1 MAESW
6 LKYTPTSGTA
16 SGVVTYTTDFLYGR
30 KARSTTST
38 IVSTAGSPT
47 ISKNVTVKQYGYGV
61 YSYINNTNIN
71 SVGQIITVNVG
82 CTVTSATF
90 NFDVNFKKIEITQ
103 VDTSSF
109 PLTLNF
115 PSSNSWTGKVSGS
128 GTWTNNNDIV
138 GDPGAVQRYTTSLI
152 CTFSQNT
159 GASRSGKFRVR
170 GYYNTTES
178 DVNGGAGVD
187 TYKEFYLVVRQA
199 EMTEYSVTVGSIAPL
214 SGEGDNTTW
223 KLPLIQSNP
232 NPRTYISGNLDVIRS
247 DGDFDICSVNGTII
261 GEIQS
266 LQILTSTGEP
276 YMKNPDLLT
285 GEISNVNLSGT
296 SQTSGYVCTGV
307 SQKII

>member
-6 LKYTPTSGTA
+6 LKYTPASGTA

-38 IVSTAGSPT
+38 IASTVGSPT

-71 SVGQIITVNVG
+71 SAGQVVTVNVG
-82 CTVTSATF
+82 RTNTSATF

-138 GDPGAVQRYTTSLI
+138 GDPGAVQRYTTSLV

-159 GASRSGKFRVR
+159 GSSRGGKLRVR
-170 GYYNTTES
+170 GYYNTAES
-178 DVNGGAGVD
+178 DVNGGSGTD
-187 TYKEFYLVVRQA
+187 TYKEFYLVVQQA
-199 EMTEYSVTVGSIAPL
+199 GIVEYHVTIGSLAPL
-214 SGEGDNTTW
+214 SMDGDNTTW
-223 KLPLIQSNP
+223 KLSFIQSNST
-232 NPRTYISGNLDVIRS
+232 PRTSISGDLGVMRS
-247 DGDFDICSVNGTII
+247 DGDFDPCSVNGTIS
-261 GEIQS
+261 GEIS
-266 LQILTSTGEP
+266 ELQILTPTGDP

-285 GEISNVNLSGT
+285 REISNVNLSGT

-307 SQKII
+307 S

>member
-6 LKYTPTSGTA
+6 LKYTPASGTA

-71 SVGQIITVNVG
+71 SAGQIITVNVG
-82 CTVTSATF
+82 RTVTSATF

-115 PSSNSWTGKVSGS
+115 PSSNSWTGKVSGT

-159 GASRSGKFRVR
+159 GASRGGKLRVR
-170 GYYNTTES
+170 GYYNTAEN
-178 DVNGGAGVD
+178 DVNGGAGTD
-187 TYKEFYLVVRQA
+187 TYKEFYLVVQQA
-199 EMTEYSVTVGSIAPL
+199 GIIEYHVTVGSLMPL
-214 SGEGDNTTW
+214 SIDGDNTTW
-223 KLPLIQSNP
+223 KLILLQSNP
-232 NPRTYISGNLDVIRS
+232 IPRTSISGELEVTKS
-247 DGDFDICSVNGTII
+247 DGDFDICSVNGII
-261 GEIQS
+261 SGETS
-266 LQILTSTGEP
+266 ELQILTSTGDP
-276 YMKNPDLLT
+276 YIKNPDLIT

-296 SQTSGYVCTGV
+296 SQTPGYVCTGV
-307 SQKII
+307 S

>member
-6 LKYTPTSGTA
+6 LKYTPASGTA

-71 SVGQIITVNVG
+71 STGQIITVNVG
-82 CTVTSATF
+82 RTVTSATF

-115 PSSNSWTGKVSGS
+115 PSSNSWAGKVSGS

-138 GDPGAVQRYTTSLI
+138 GDPGAAQRYTTTLVCS
-152 CTFSQNT
+152 FSQNT
-159 GASRSGKFRVR
+159 GASRGGKLRVR
-170 GYYNTTES
+170 GYYNTAES
-178 DVNGGAGVD
+178 DVNGGAGTD
-187 TYKEFYLVVRQA
+187 TYKEFYLVVQQA
-199 EMTEYSVTVGSIAPL
+199 GITEYSVTVGSIAPL

-223 KLPLIQSNP
+223 KLNLRQSNVTP
-232 NPRTYISGNLDVIRS
+232 KTFISGTFDVTRH
-247 DGDFDICSVNGTII
+247 DGDFDTCSVDGII
-261 GEIQS
+261 SGELGS
-266 LQILTSTGEP
+266 LQVLTSDGNP
-276 YMKNPDLLT
+276 YMKNPDLLIR
-285 GEISNVNLSGT
+285 EIINVNLSGV
-296 SQTSGYVCTGV
+296 SQTDGYVCTEV
-307 SQKII
+307 S

>member
-1 MAESW
+1 MAEGW
-6 LKYTPTSGTA
+6 LKYTPASGTN

-38 IVSTAGSPT
+38 IASTAGSPT

-61 YSYINNTNIN
+61 YSYIKNTNIN
-71 SVGQIITVNVG
+71 SAGQIITVNVG
-82 CTVTSATF
+82 RTVTSATF

-138 GDPGAVQRYTTSLI
+138 GDPGAVQRYTTSLV

-159 GASRSGKFRVR
+159 GSSRGGKLRVR
-170 GYYNTTES
+170 GYYNTAES
-178 DVNGGAGVD
+178 DVNGGAGTD
-187 TYKEFYLVVRQA
+187 TYKEFYLVVQQA
-199 EMTEYSVTVGSIAPL
+199 GIVEYHVTVGTMIPL
-214 SGEGDNTTW
+214 SMDGDNTTW
-223 KLPLIQSNP
+223 KLPLTQSNS
-232 NPRTYISGNLDVIRS
+232 NPSTSISGDLEVIRS
-247 DGDFDICSVNGTII
+247 DGDFDICSVNGTIS

-285 GEISNVNLSGT
+285 GEISNVTLSGT

-307 SQKII
+307 S

>member
-6 LKYTPTSGTA
+6 LKYTPSSGTA

-38 IVSTAGSPT
+38 IASTAGSPT

-71 SVGQIITVNVG
+71 SAGQIVTVNVG
-82 CTVTSATF
+82 RTVTSATF
-90 NFDVNFKKIEITQ
+90 NFDVNFKKIEIKQ
-103 VDTSSF
+103 VDTGSF

-115 PSSNSWTGKVSGS
+115 PSSNSWVGKVSGS

-138 GDPGAVQRYTTSLI
+138 VDPGAVQRYTTSLV

-159 GASRSGKFRVR
+159 GASRGGKLRVR
-170 GYYNTTES
+170 GYYNTAEHN
-178 DVNGGAGVD
+178 VNSVVGTD

-199 EMTEYSVTVGSIAPL
+199 GITEYHVMVGSFLPL
-214 SGEGDNTTW
+214 SMDGDNTTW
-223 KLPLIQSNP
+223 KLTFAQSNST
-232 NPRTYISGNLDVIRS
+232 PRTSISGDLEVIKS
-247 DGDFDICSVNGTII
+247 DGDFDFCSVNGTIS
-261 GEIQS
+261 GEIS
-266 LQILTSTGEP
+266 ELQILTSTGDP
-276 YMKNPDLLT
+276 YMKNPDLIT

-307 SQKII
+307 S

>member
-6 LKYTPTSGTA
+6 LKYTPASGTA

-38 IVSTAGSPT
+38 IASTAGSPT

-71 SVGQIITVNVG
+71 STGQIITVNVG
-82 CTVTSATF
+82 RTVTSATF

-128 GTWTNNNDIV
+128 GTWTNNNNIV
-138 GDPGAVQRYTTSLI
+138 GDPGAVQRYTTSLVCI
-152 CTFSQNT
+152 FSQNT
-159 GASRSGKFRVR
+159 GASRSGKLRVR
-170 GYYNTTES
+170 GYYNTADS
-178 DVNGGAGVD
+178 DINGGAGSD
-187 TYKEFYLVVRQA
+187 TYKEFYLVVQQA
-199 EMTEYSVTVGSIAPL
+199 GITEYHVTVGAMMPL
-214 SGEGDNTTW
+214 SMDGDNTTW

-232 NPRTYISGNLDVIRS
+232 NPSTSISGNLEVIRS
-247 DGDFDICSVNGTII
+247 DGSFDICSVNGTISE
-261 GEIQS
+261 EIQS

-285 GEISNVNLSGT
+285 GEISNVTLSGT

-307 SQKII
+307 S

>member
-1 MAESW
+1 MAEGW
-6 LKYTPTSGTA
+6 LKYTPASGTN

-38 IVSTAGSPT
+38 IASTAGSPT

-61 YSYINNTNIN
+61 YSYIKNTNIN
-71 SVGQIITVNVG
+71 SAGQIITVNVG
-82 CTVTSATF
+82 RTVTSATF

-138 GDPGAVQRYTTSLI
+138 GDPGAVQRYTTSLV

-159 GASRSGKFRVR
+159 GSSRGGKLRVR
-170 GYYNTTES
+170 GYYNTAES
-178 DVNGGAGVD
+178 DVNGGAGTD
-187 TYKEFYLVVRQA
+187 TYKEFYLVVQQA
-199 EMTEYSVTVGSIAPL
+199 GIVEYHVTVGTMIPL
-214 SGEGDNTTW
+214 SMDGDNTTW
-223 KLPLIQSNP
+223 KLPLTQSNS
-232 NPRTYISGNLDVIRS
+232 NPSTSISGDLEVIRS
-247 DGDFDICSVNGTII
+247 DGDFDICSVNGTISE
-261 GEIQS
+261 EIQS

-285 GEISNVNLSGT
+285 GEISNVTLSGT

-307 SQKII
+307 S

>member
-6 LKYTPTSGTA
+6 LKYTPASGTA

-30 KARSTTST
+30 KTRSTTST
-38 IVSTAGSPT
+38 IASTAGSPT
-47 ISKNVTVKQYGYGV
+47 ISKNVTVQQYGYGV

-71 SVGQIITVNVG
+71 SAGQIVTVNVG
-82 CTVTSATF
+82 RTVTSATF

-138 GDPGAVQRYTTSLI
+138 GDPGAVQRYTTSLV

-159 GASRSGKFRVR
+159 GASRGGKLRVR
-170 GYYNTTES
+170 GYYNTAES
-178 DVNGGAGVD
+178 DVNGGAGTD
-187 TYKEFYLVVRQA
+187 TYKEFYLVVQQA
-199 EMTEYSVTVGSIAPL
+199 GIVEYHVTIGSLMPL
-214 SGEGDNTTW
+214 SADGDNTTW
-223 KLPLIQSNP
+223 KLSLTQSNSTP
-232 NPRTYISGNLDVIRS
+232 STSISGDLKVIKS
-247 DGDFDICSVNGTII
+247 DGDFDICSVNGTIS
-261 GEIQS
+261 GEIS
-266 LQILTSTGEP
+266 ELQILTSTGDP
-276 YMKNPDLLT
+276 YMKNPDLIT

-307 SQKII
+307 S

>member
-6 LKYTPTSGTA
+6 LKYTPASGTA

-38 IVSTAGSPT
+38 IASTAGSPT

-71 SVGQIITVNVG
+71 SAGQIVTVNVG
-82 CTVTSATF
+82 RTVTSATF

-138 GDPGAVQRYTTSLI
+138 GDPGAVQRYTTSLV

-159 GASRSGKFRVR
+159 GASRGGKLRVR
-170 GYYNTTES
+170 GYYNTAEHN
-178 DVNGGAGVD
+178 VNGGAGTD
-187 TYKEFYLVVRQA
+187 TYKEFYLVVQQA
-199 EMTEYSVTVGSIAPL
+199 GIVEYHVTVGSFLPL
-214 SGEGDNTTW
+214 SMDGDNTTW
-223 KLPLIQSNP
+223 KLTFTQSNSTP
-232 NPRTYISGNLDVIRS
+232 STSISGDLKVVKS
-247 DGDFDICSVNGTII
+247 DGDFDICSVNGII
-261 GEIQS
+261 SGEIS
-266 LQILTSTGEP
+266 ELQILTSTGDP
-276 YMKNPDLLT
+276 YMKNPDLIT

-307 SQKII
+307 S

>member
-6 LKYTPTSGTA
+6 LKYTPASGTA

-30 KARSTTST
+30 KARSTIST
-38 IVSTAGSPT
+38 IASTAGSPT

-61 YSYINNTNIN
+61 YTYINNTNIN
-71 SVGQIITVNVG
+71 SAGQIVTVNVG
-82 CTVTSATF
+82 RTVTSATF

-115 PSSNSWTGKVSGS
+115 PSSNSWTGKVSRN

-138 GDPGAVQRYTTSLI
+138 GDPGAVQRYTTSLV

-159 GASRSGKFRVR
+159 GSSRGGKLRVR
-170 GYYNTTES
+170 GYYNTAES
-178 DVNGGAGVD
+178 DVNGGAGTD
-187 TYKEFYLVVRQA
+187 TYKEFYLVVQQA
-199 EMTEYSVTVGSIAPL
+199 GIVEYHVTVGKMIPL
-214 SGEGDNTTW
+214 SMDGDNTTW
-223 KLPLIQSNP
+223 KLPLTQSNP
-232 NPRTYISGNLDVIRS
+232 NPRTSISGDLEVIRS
-247 DGDFDICSVNGTII
+247 DGDFDICSVNGTIS

-285 GEISNVNLSGT
+285 GEISNVTLSGT

-307 SQKII
+307 S

>member
-6 LKYTPTSGTA
+6 LKYTPASGTA

-61 YSYINNTNIN
+61 YSYVNNTNIN
-71 SVGQIITVNVG
+71 SAGQIITVNVG
-82 CTVTSATF
+82 RTVTSATF

-138 GDPGAVQRYTTSLI
+138 GDPGAVQRYTTSLV

-159 GASRSGKFRVR
+159 GSSRGGKLRVR
-170 GYYNTTES
+170 GYYNTAES
-178 DVNGGAGVD
+178 DVNGSAGTD
-187 TYKEFYLVVRQA
+187 TYKEFYLVVQQTG
-199 EMTEYSVTVGSIAPL
+199 MVEYHVTVGTMMPL
-214 SGEGDNTTW
+214 SMDGDNTTW

-232 NPRTYISGNLDVIRS
+232 NPSTSISGNLEVMRS
-247 DGDFDICSVNGTII
+247 DGDFDICSVNGTIS
-261 GEIQS
+261 GEIS
-266 LQILTSTGEP
+266 ELQILTSTGDP
-276 YMKNPDLLT
+276 YVKNPDLIT

-307 SQKII
+307 S

>member
-6 LKYTPTSGTA
+6 LKYTPASGTA

-71 SVGQIITVNVG
+71 SAGQIITVNVG
-82 CTVTSATF
+82 RTVTSATF

-103 VDTSSF
+103 VGTSSF

-115 PSSNSWTGKVSGS
+115 PSSNSWIGKVSGS

-138 GDPGAVQRYTTSLI
+138 GDPGAVQRYTTSLV

-159 GASRSGKFRVR
+159 GSSRGGKLRVR
-170 GYYNTTES
+170 GYYNTAES
-178 DVNGGAGVD
+178 DVNGGAGTD
-187 TYKEFYLVVRQA
+187 TYKEFYLVVQQA
-199 EMTEYSVTVGSIAPL
+199 GIVEYHVTVGTMMPL
-214 SGEGDNTTW
+214 SMDGDNTTW

-232 NPRTYISGNLDVIRS
+232 NPSTSISGNLEVMRS
-247 DGDFDICSVNGTII
+247 DGGFDICSVNGTIS
-261 GEIQS
+261 GEIS
-266 LQILTSTGEP
+266 ELQILTSTGDP
-276 YMKNPDLLT
+276 YVKNPDLIT

-307 SQKII
+307 S

>member
-6 LKYTPTSGTA
+6 LKYTPASGTA

-61 YSYINNTNIN
+61 YRYINNTNIN
-71 SVGQIITVNVG
+71 SAGQIITVNVG
-82 CTVTSATF
+82 RAATSATF
-90 NFDVNFKKIEITQ
+90 NFDVNFKKIEIIQ

-159 GASRSGKFRVR
+159 GASRGGKLRVR
-170 GYYNTTES
+170 GYYNTAES
-178 DVNGGAGVD
+178 DVNGVAGSD
-187 TYKEFYLVVRQA
+187 TYKEFYLVVQQA
-199 EMTEYSVTVGSIAPL
+199 GIIEYHVTVGSIMPL
-214 SGEGDNTTW
+214 STDGDNTTW
-223 KLPLIQSNP
+223 KLSLIQSNSTP
-232 NPRTYISGNLDVIRS
+232 STSISGNFDVMRS
-247 DGDFDICSVNGTII
+247 DGNFDICSVNGTIS
-261 GEIQS
+261 GETPE
-266 LQILTSTGEP
+266 LQILTSTGDP
-276 YMKNPDLLT
+276 YMKNPDLIT
-285 GEISNVNLSGT
+285 GEISNINLSGT
-296 SQTSGYVCTGV
+296 SQTPGYVCTGV
-307 SQKII
+307 S

>member
-6 LKYTPTSGTA
+6 LKYTPASGTA

-30 KARSTTST
+30 KARSTIST
-38 IVSTAGSPT
+38 IASTAGSPT
-47 ISKNVTVKQYGYGV
+47 ISKNVTAKQCGFGV

-71 SVGQIITVNVG
+71 SAGQIITVNVG
-82 CTVTSATF
+82 RTTTSATF

-103 VDTSSF
+103 VGTSSF

-138 GDPGAVQRYTTSLI
+138 GDPGAVQRYTTSLV
-152 CTFSQNT
+152 CTFTQNT
-159 GASRSGKFRVR
+159 GSSRGGKLRVR
-170 GYYNTTES
+170 GYYNTTEH
-178 DVNGGAGVD
+178 DVNGGAGTD
-187 TYKEFYLVVRQA
+187 TYKEFYLVVQQA
-199 EMTEYSVTVGSIAPL
+199 GITEYHVTVGSLMPL
-214 SGEGDNTTW
+214 SMDGDNTTW
-223 KLPLIQSNP
+223 KLQLIQSNP
-232 NPRTYISGNLDVIRS
+232 YPSTSISGDLAVMGL
-247 DGDFDICSVNGTII
+247 DGDFDICSVNGII
-261 GEIQS
+261 SGEIQS

-285 GEISNVNLSGT
+285 KEISNVNLSGT

-307 SQKII
+307 S

>member
-6 LKYTPTSGTA
+6 LKYTPASGTN
-16 SGVVTYTTDFLYGR
+16 SGVVTYTTDHLYGR
-30 KARSTTST
+30 KARSTVST
-38 IVSTAGSPT
+38 ISSTAGTPS
-47 ISKNVTVKQYGYGV
+47 ISKNVTVQQYGYGV

-71 SVGQIITVNVG
+71 SAGQIITVNVDR
-82 CTVTSATF
+82 TATSATF

-138 GDPGAVQRYTTSLI
+138 GDPGAVQRYTTSLV

-159 GASRSGKFRVR
+159 EASRSGKLRVR
-170 GYYNTTES
+170 GYYNTAES
-178 DVNGGAGVD
+178 DVNGGAGAE
-187 TYKEFYLVVRQA
+187 TYKEFYLVVQQA
-199 EMTEYSVTVGSIAPL
+199 GIIEYHVTVGTMMPL
-214 SGEGDNTTW
+214 SMDGDNTTW

-232 NPRTYISGNLDVIRS
+232 NPSTSISGNLEVIRS
-247 DGDFDICSVNGTII
+247 DGDFDICSVNGII
-261 GEIQS
+261 SGEIQS

-276 YMKNPDLLT
+276 YMKNPDLLI
-285 GEISNVNLSGT
+285 GEISNVNLSGV
-296 SQTSGYVCTGV
+296 SQTDGYICTGV
-307 SQKII
+307 S

>member
-6 LKYTPTSGTA
+6 LKYTPASGTA

-71 SVGQIITVNVG
+71 SAGQIITVNVG
-82 CTVTSATF
+82 RTVTSATF
-90 NFDVNFKKIEITQ
+90 NFDVNFKKIEIVQ

-115 PSSNSWTGKVSGS
+115 PSSNSWTGKVSGT

-159 GASRSGKFRVR
+159 GASRGGKLRVR
-170 GYYNTTES
+170 GYYNTAEN
-178 DVNGGAGVD
+178 DVNGGAGTD
-187 TYKEFYLVVRQA
+187 TYKEFYLVVQQA
-199 EMTEYSVTVGSIAPL
+199 GIIEYHVTVGSLMPL
-214 SGEGDNTTW
+214 SIDGDNTTW
-223 KLPLIQSNP
+223 KLILLQSNP
-232 NPRTYISGNLDVIRS
+232 TPRTSISGELEVTKL
-247 DGDFDICSVNGTII
+247 DGDFDICSVNGII
-261 GEIQS
+261 SGETS
-266 LQILTSTGEP
+266 ELQILTSTGDP
-276 YMKNPDLLT
+276 YIKNPDLIT
-285 GEISNVNLSGT
+285 KEISNVNLSGT
-296 SQTSGYVCTGV
+296 SQTPGYVCTGV
-307 SQKII
+307 S

>member
-6 LKYTPTSGTA
+6 LKYTPASGTA

-38 IVSTAGSPT
+38 IASTAGSPT
-47 ISKNVTVKQYGYGV
+47 ISKNVTVQQYGHGV

-71 SVGQIITVNVG
+71 SAGQIVTVNVRR
-82 CTVTSATF
+82 TVTSATF

-103 VDTSSF
+103 VDTGSF

-115 PSSNSWTGKVSGS
+115 PSSNSWVGKVSGS

-138 GDPGAVQRYTTSLI
+138 GDPGAVQRYTTSLV

-159 GASRSGKFRVR
+159 GASRGGKLRVR
-170 GYYNTTES
+170 GYYNTAES
-178 DVNGGAGVD
+178 DVNGVSGTN
-187 TYKEFYLVVRQA
+187 TYKEFYLVVQQA
-199 EMTEYSVTVGSIAPL
+199 GIIEYHVTVGSFMPL
-214 SGEGDNTTW
+214 SMDGDNTTW
-223 KLPLIQSNP
+223 KLSFSQSNST
-232 NPRTYISGNLDVIRS
+232 PRTSISGDLDVIKS
-247 DGDFDICSVNGTII
+247 DGDFDSCSVNGTIS
-261 GEIQS
+261 GEIS
-266 LQILTSTGEP
+266 ELQILTSTGDP
-276 YMKNPDLLT
+276 YMKNPDLIT

-307 SQKII
+307 S

>member
-1 MAESW
+1 MVESW
-6 LKYTPTSGTA
+6 LKYTPASGTA

-47 ISKNVTVKQYGYGV
+47 ISKNVTVQQYGYDV

-71 SVGQIITVNVG
+71 SAGQIVTVSVG
-82 CTVTSATF
+82 RATTSATF
-90 NFDVNFKKIEITQ
+90 NFDVNFKKIEIVQ

-138 GDPGAVQRYTTSLI
+138 GDPGAVQRYTTSLV
-152 CTFSQNT
+152 CTFTQNT
-159 GASRSGKFRVR
+159 GSSRGGKLRVR
-170 GYYNTTES
+170 GYYNTAEH
-178 DVNGGAGVD
+178 DVNGGAGTD
-187 TYKEFYLVVRQA
+187 TYSEFYLVVQQA
-199 EMTEYSVTVGSIAPL
+199 GITEYSVTVGTMMPL
-214 SGEGDNTTW
+214 SMDGDNTTW

-232 NPRTYISGNLDVIRS
+232 YPSTSISGNLEVIRS
-247 DGDFDICSVNGTII
+247 DGDFDVCSVNGII
-261 GEIQS
+261 SGEIQS

-285 GEISNVNLSGT
+285 GEISNVTLSGT
-296 SQTSGYVCTGV
+296 SQTIGYVCTGV
-307 SQKII
+307 S